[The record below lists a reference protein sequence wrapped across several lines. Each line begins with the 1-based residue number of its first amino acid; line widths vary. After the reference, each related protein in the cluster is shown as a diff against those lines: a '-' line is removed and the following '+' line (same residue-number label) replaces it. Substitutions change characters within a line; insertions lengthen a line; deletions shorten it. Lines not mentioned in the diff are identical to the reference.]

1 MTTARQIEAS
11 RKNGALSRGPT
22 SAEGRA
28 RSRASSLKHG
38 LAGEGVVLTPEDAD
52 LVAQRM
58 IAWRDDFRPVGA
70 QQEWLFE
77 QVVVSSVRIDHCR
90 LLEAALLDDL
100 ALRAAV
106 SWDEDRGLAAEE
118 TAAGLSKRPA
128 LVCRRLRQTAQGC
141 EWLLN
146 RWRILGAIIE
156 EGGSWTEAQT
166 ALAGDLLGID
176 PVLRDTTV
184 VGPGDEA
191 GLVAEQVASLQSY
204 KDRVLDGLDASERE
218 SAERGLPLAPSR
230 ALERLRRYEA
240 ACFRRLQWA
249 SKLLPRQ
256 SREPVAAEDVTIA
269 PAPPPAP
276 VPSPPPPAPA
286 PAPAPVAD
294 PPFVLE
300 LSPVLDLLGRG
311 DVSVIDEVLALGRRR
326 KARRG
331 SRRGMAARREQE
343 ALKARPPVRPERA
356 RMVDG
361 A

>member
-1 MTTARQIEAS
+1 MS
-11 RKNGALSRGPT
+11 
-22 SAEGRA
+22 
-28 RSRASSLKHG
+28 SRANSLKHG

-52 LVAQRM
+52 AVAQRM
-58 IAWRDDFRPVGA
+58 TAWRDDFRPVGERE
-70 QQEWLFE
+70 EWLFE

-90 LLEAALLDDL
+90 LLEAALLDEL

-118 TAAGLSKRPA
+118 TAARLSRRPA

-146 RWRILGAIIE
+146 RWRVLGAIIE
-156 EGGSWTEAQT
+156 EGGSWTEAQAT
-166 ALAGDLLGID
+166 LAADLLGID
-176 PVLRDTTV
+176 PAFRDVPV

-218 SAERGLPLAPSR
+218 AAERGLPVAPSR

-249 SKLLPRQ
+249 EKLLPRQ
-256 SREPVAAEDVTIA
+256 SREPVAAEAVRITTA
-269 PAPPPAP
+269 PPAP
-276 VPSPPPPAPA
+276 VPPPPPAP
-286 PAPAPVAD
+286 PAAPVAQ

-300 LSPVLDLLGRG
+300 LTPVLDLLGRG
-311 DVSVIDEVLALGRRR
+311 EPSVIDEVLALGRRR
-326 KARRG
+326 QARGG
-331 SRRGMAARREQE
+331 SRRARAARREQE
-343 ALKARPPVRPERA
+343 AMKARPSVRPERA

>member
-1 MTTARQIEAS
+1 MPTTRQIEAS
-11 RKNGALSRGPT
+11 QKNGSLSRGPT
-22 SAEGRA
+22 SDEGRT
-28 RSRASSLKHG
+28 RSRANSLKHG

-52 LVAQRM
+52 IVAQRM

-77 QVVVSSVRIDHCR
+77 QLVVSSVRIDHCR
-90 LLEAALLDDL
+90 LLEAALLDEL
-100 ALRAAV
+100 TLRAAV

-146 RWRILGAIIE
+146 RWRVLGAILE
-156 EGGSWTEAQT
+156 EGGAWTEAQA
-166 ALAGDLLGID
+166 ALAADLLGID
-176 PVLRDTTV
+176 PAFRDVPV

-218 SAERGLPLAPSR
+218 AAERGLPVATSR

-249 SKLLPRQ
+249 EKLLPRQ
-256 SREPVAAEDVTIA
+256 SREPVAAEAVRIA
-269 PAPPPAP
+269 PAPAP
-276 VPSPPPPAPA
+276 VPSPPPPAPP
-286 PAPAPVAD
+286 PAPEPVAG
-294 PPFVLE
+294 PPFLFA
-300 LSPVLDLLGRG
+300 PGPILDPLGAG
-311 DVSVIDEVLALGRRR
+311 DFSVIDEVLALGRRR
-326 KARRG
+326 KARGG
-331 SRRGMAARREQE
+331 SRRARAARREQ
-343 ALKARPPVRPERA
+343 AAAARTAVRPERA
-356 RMVDG
+356 RLVDG

>member
-11 RKNGALSRGPT
+11 RKNGSLSRGPT

-28 RSRASSLKHG
+28 RSRANSLKHG

-52 LVAQRM
+52 AVAQRM
-58 IAWRDDFRPVGA
+58 IAWRDDFRPVGE

-77 QVVVSSVRIDHCR
+77 QLVVSSVRLDHCR
-90 LLEAALLDDL
+90 LLEAALLDDQ

-146 RWRILGAIIE
+146 RWRVLGAILE
-156 EGGSWTEAQT
+156 EGGSWTEAQA
-166 ALAGDLLGID
+166 ALAADLLGID
-176 PVLRDTTV
+176 PAFRDVPV

-191 GLVAEQVASLQSY
+191 ELVAEQVASLQAY

-218 SAERGLPLAPSR
+218 AAERGLPVAPSR

-249 SKLLPRQ
+249 EKLLPRQ
-256 SREPVAAEDVTIA
+256 SREPVAAEAVRIT
-269 PAPPPAP
+269 PAPPP
-276 VPSPPPPAPA
+276 VPA
-286 PAPAPVAD
+286 
-294 PPFVLE
+294 
-300 LSPVLDLLGRG
+300 
-311 DVSVIDEVLALGRRR
+311 
-326 KARRG
+326 
-331 SRRGMAARREQE
+331 
-343 ALKARPPVRPERA
+343 
-356 RMVDG
+356 
-361 A
+361 